1 MLYLDKN
8 DLAQRLNVQARFLP
22 DCPELYAPAGKP
34 KVTQAELMATCR
46 RFGFSYGL
54 IKNGFEIVE
63 EPTE

>member
-1 MLYLDKN
+1 MKYLDKA

-22 DCPELYAPAGKP
+22 DAPELYAAESKP
-34 KVTQAELMATCR
+34 LITQAELMATCR

-54 IKNGFEIVE
+54 IKNGFMIVE